1 MNDTPRILA
10 VDDTAPNRRLLEAVL
25 VPKGYE
31 VVQASTGAEA
41 IAEASRGVD
50 LVLLD
55 IHLPD
60 MSGFEVCQRLR
71 NDPATAALPVVMVT
85 ATATSER
92 VRGLEAGADDFLSK
106 PFEQAE
112 LLARVRSLLRVKRY
126 HDELVAHRARLAEQ
140 VAEQVAEIERLNEL
154 RRFLPE
160 TVVEAL
166 NTDDSLLRPHRSD
179 MAVLFADLRGFTAFA
194 GSAEPEEVIEVLA
207 GYHGLVEAQVKSSGA
222 TVGHFAGDGVM
233 LFWNDPL
240 PCDDAA
246 GRAARTAVDL
256 VSGVNDLNDS
266 WRKLGYVI
274 GIGVG
279 VACGYATAGMMGF
292 EGRYEYSALG
302 PVVNLAAR
310 LSDAARDGRYVL
322 LNQRA
327 HALLEDRVD
336 AVEVAG
342 GLTLPGFPA
351 PIAAWELLRLDE
363 LVPSLR

>member
-1 MNDTPRILA
+1 MNSTPRILA
-10 VDDTAPNRRLLEAVL
+10 VDDSAANRRLLEAVL

-31 VVQASTGAEA
+31 VLHATTGAEA
-41 IAEASRGVD
+41 ITMAAQGVD
-50 LVLLD
+50 LILLD

-60 MSGFEVCQRLR
+60 MSGFEVCQKLR
-71 NDPATAALPVVMVT
+71 NEPATAALPVVMVT

-92 VRGLEAGADDFLSK
+92 VRGLEAGADDFLPK

-126 HDELVAHRARLAEQ
+126 HDELVAHRSRLADQ
-140 VAEQVAEIERLNEL
+140 VAAQVAEIERLNEL

-166 NTDDSLLRPHRSD
+166 THDDSLLRPHRTE

-194 GSAEPEEVIEVLA
+194 GSAEPEEVIDVLA
-207 GYHGLVEAQVKSSGA
+207 GYHGLVEAQVKRTGA

-246 GRAARTAVDL
+246 GRAAETALDL
-256 VSGVNDLNDS
+256 VKGVGELNES

-274 GIGVG
+274 GVGVG

-302 PVVNLAAR
+302 PVVNLAQR
-310 LSDAARDGRYVL
+310 LSDAARDGRQVL

-327 HALLEDRVD
+327 HAMLEDRIE
-336 AVEVAG
+336 ATQVEG
-342 GLTLPGFPA
+342 GLNLPGFPNGVV
-351 PIAAWELLRLDE
+351 AWELHRLE
-363 LVPSLR
+363 QRIPAVR